1 MRQFA
6 LSPLTGWTLETLGWA
21 SSFEE
26 ALLNSGE
33 LYSRVIHHDDFDPKT
48 FDPYDT
54 DGLYTDASG
63 KVGVLLLLLS
73 RTVTTDFE
81 EGVVSTTYERSFLFI
96 HERKIVGVED
106 ERVHEA
112 MQHFQEG
119 KVLEEKIRFTVYEN
133 AALSDFTPVTR

>member
-6 LSPLTGWTLETLGWA
+6 LSPLRGWTVETLGWA

-63 KVGVLLLLLS
+63 KVGVLLLLMS

-81 EGVVSTTYERSFLFI
+81 EGVVSISYESSFLFV
-96 HERKIVGVED
+96 HERKID
-106 ERVHEA
+106 ESV
-112 MQHFQEG
+112 QHFQEG
-119 KVLEEKIRFTVYEN
+119 KVLEEHLRFTVYEN
-133 AALSDFTPVTR
+133 ATLSDFIPVTR